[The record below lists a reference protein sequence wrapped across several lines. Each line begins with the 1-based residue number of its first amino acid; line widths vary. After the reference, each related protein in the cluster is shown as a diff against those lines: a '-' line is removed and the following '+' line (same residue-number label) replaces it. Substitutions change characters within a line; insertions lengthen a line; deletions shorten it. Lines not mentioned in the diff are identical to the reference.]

1 MSASSSTS
9 LDELACACCDD
20 DDARAE
26 DRLEERARALVL
38 AVGLGL
44 GLGFHKIKEIEE
56 KKNSKIKVVT
66 QNLLPKR
73 VTGVGTSSRR
83 AGAVGV
89 EVVGGRWRSSAVVSG
104 RQRCQTSSALSDI
117 VSIVRHC
124 QTLSDIVR
132 QT

>member
-1 MSASSSTS
+1 MGDHMLQSQSYSRGQQRVYLQYDNLLKS
-9 LDELACACCDD
+9 LRGA
-20 DDARAE
+20 
-26 DRLEERARALVL
+26 
-38 AVGLGL
+38 AVDGNAPHPTILSQTTHLCNLGLGL

-89 EVVGGRWRSSAVVSG
+89 EVVGGRRRSSAVVSS

-117 VSIVRHC
+117 VG
-124 QTLSDIVR
+124 
-132 QT
+132 